1 MGSMITIEVA
11 YALKEIQHLFTEEVE
26 EGTTVIEAL
35 KSSKL
40 LEELPD
46 ISLEK
51 VGIFGKLVSHDT
63 VLKQG
68 DRIEVYR
75 PLKVDPRERRRQ
87 KVEEE
92 RKAST

>member
-51 VGIFGKLVSHDT
+51 VGIFGKLVSNDT

>member
-1 MGSMITIEVA
+1 MITIEVA

-51 VGIFGKLVSHDT
+51 VGIFGKLVSNDT